1 MEGGLVSRFHG
12 LVPMTLMMKM
22 LMTMIAMRKMT
33 NPTMMRLKSQ
43 LESQMERFKRRRM
56 MNRVLN
62 KILN

>member
-1 MEGGLVSRFHG
+1 
-12 LVPMTLMMKM
+12 MTLMMKM